1 MNADKTMCYPR
12 SWRACISREACQHV
26 HRSRSPGSTWQHGCS
41 AGEIAI
47 AWTLKHP
54 AVTAAI
60 VGMRSPER
68 AQGVLAEVTGDWPE
82 GRIIGRR

>member
-1 MNADKTMCYPR
+1 MNKKILGNSGLEVTSIGNKYDR
-12 SWRACISREACQHV
+12 
-26 HRSRSPGSTWQHGCS
+26 S

-60 VGMRSPER
+60 VGARN
-68 AQGVLAEVTGDWPE
+68 AKQIDGVRTASEVKLTPQEILDLENFTSVPG
-82 GRIIGRR
+82 